1 MNYREVFEKLCE
13 YAPIELSDKLVA
25 LENGYDNSGIIVGNT
40 GDIEKILFC
49 LDLTGE
55 SVKAAIEKGVNLIVT
70 HHPAIYNPLKSI
82 SENSALYNCV
92 KNNVAVISMH
102 LNLDCA
108 KTGVDYCLAEGLGG
122 KITEILT
129 PLGENCPKPTI
140 PLMGYSKDIKP
151 FSERIKARFTAKKP
165 EKYA

>member
-82 SENSALYNCV
+82 SENSALYNSV

-102 LNLDCA
+102 LHLDCA
-108 KTGVDYCLAEGLGG
+108 
-122 KITEILT
+122 
-129 PLGENCPKPTI
+129 
-140 PLMGYSKDIKP
+140 
-151 FSERIKARFTAKKP
+151 
-165 EKYA
+165 